1 MSSTHTSIATT
12 EKRSFGL
19 FLRITWRVL
28 RLVTKGRRVLF
39 FGLFLLLFITAALS
53 FLLTYAFSQVINGV
67 FVLAS
72 LRLQSIPQIFDELVR
87 SPVLLF
93 WILLWGL
100 LPIVSGF
107 LERLHGYFDRIFHV
121 QIDSLSDIL
130 IVRQRAHLD
139 VASFEDAVRQDLIS
153 RAQRGMD
160 RLIGFAGRTVFI
172 SESLF
177 YLGLAI
183 A

>member
-1 MSSTHTSIATT
+1 
-12 EKRSFGL
+12 
-19 FLRITWRVL
+19 
-28 RLVTKGRRVLF
+28 VLF

-177 YLGLAI
+177 YLGLAFFNSGSTLSNKGNVFSKTFT